1 MIFTTRKFVA
11 GSAAVLVLALL
22 GYGAYMVDQMA
33 ISYLTGQ
40 RRVPGRSFFG
50 AKIRSDGPVPGYLYL
65 GRSTPSDQPPGFRL
79 VRGGG
84 SSSEIGLQ
92 KGDIVT
98 SAGGKSYQ
106 SSRDLFAD
114 LVKERTAGE
123 SLSLTVLRGDQR
135 IEFDLQLK
143 PFFRSPAD
151 LNLPFEEVEIH
162 SASGYTLRGWFIP
175 PPDWSDG
182 RAGVFVH
189 GAKSSRFQGLEGATY
204 WHQRGYGLLT
214 MDLSGRGTSEGRY
227 VTYSVNERL
236 DVTSMLAWLHRHPAV
251 DEKRVVVFG
260 TSNGAA
266 AAVYAVQDA
275 LVPALALDAPY
286 SDLWATA
293 LERDIPPLYLWALS
307 WPIWLR
313 AGLDLAEI
321 RPIEVITRIR
331 APVLF
336 IHGDADKQVLPHHS
350 RRMAD
355 ERQSAGLPTEVW
367 MIPGGE
373 HGFDN
378 YPPPEVLWNR
388 ILDFYDQVLGSPPSS
403 ESEG

>member
-1 MIFTTRKFVA
+1 MIFTTRQFVA
-11 GSAAVLVLALL
+11 RSAAVLVLALL

-98 SAGGKSYQ
+98 SAGGKIYQ

-162 SASGYTLRGWFIP
+162 STSGYTLRGWFI
-175 PPDWSDG
+175 
-182 RAGVFVH
+182 
-189 GAKSSRFQGLEGATY
+189 L
-204 WHQRGYGLLT
+204 
-214 MDLSGRGTSEGRY
+214 
-227 VTYSVNERL
+227 
-236 DVTSMLAWLHRHPAV
+236 
-251 DEKRVVVFG
+251 
-260 TSNGAA
+260 
-266 AAVYAVQDA
+266 
-275 LVPALALDAPY
+275 
-286 SDLWATA
+286 
-293 LERDIPPLYLWALS
+293 
-307 WPIWLR
+307 
-313 AGLDLAEI
+313 
-321 RPIEVITRIR
+321 
-331 APVLF
+331 
-336 IHGDADKQVLPHHS
+336 
-350 RRMAD
+350 
-355 ERQSAGLPTEVW
+355 LPTGVTAERESLCTA
-367 MIPGGE
+367 P
-373 HGFDN
+373 
-378 YPPPEVLWNR
+378 
-388 ILDFYDQVLGSPPSS
+388 SPHASRAWKEPLT
-403 ESEG
+403 GINAATDC